1 MSGQAPSDGEMQEYL
16 QTFLD
21 ETEEQLDDLVETMLV
36 LEQDLE
42 QPDQLNEAF
51 RLIHSIKGSAGIMG
65 FDQITVLTHHLE
77 NRFEQFRSGSERL
90 NDPTM
95 NLVLRCIDFLRHS
108 NAQLREGK
116 ELGSPNELLAELREL
131 EEQQLQAI
139 SQTSSSPSP
148 DDQPANELM
157 VESQATPVT
166 QLDDAEPSEATVT
179 QISVVQGSVSM
190 TVRFR
195 EGLQLADLKAKLIYN
210 RVCTVTEVFS
220 VTPNLDAWPEDQS
233 LEAFQ
238 LVLAADGDE
247 EQLRQVS
254 GVDGVEAIEFI
265 AHDAEG
271 QEANVSDDAAEPEAQ
286 PPSTAESDA
295 VETDVV
301 EQDPSPNETPLPG
314 DSESQVERT
323 VEKVSES
330 EVTAEQAVTEAV
342 DDAKLET
349 APENATEPAA
359 VPAPASPQPSAPAS
373 ETPAPGATANPG
385 VSKAVGKVAE
395 TMRVDIDRLDH
406 LMNLT
411 GELVV
416 NRARFQQIAN
426 QFAPA
431 KRNSDGVSQ
440 LRDFADHIRA
450 LLDSHDQSNGSD
462 KADGGLL
469 DQLRDGLSVIDRHS
483 DAWEKERRDLDRFG
497 EAVDQLSRVS
507 QSLQKGVLDTRMTP
521 VSPLFNRFRRV
532 VRDLAKE
539 RGKEVELKI
548 RGEKTE
554 LDKRMIDELGDPL
567 MHLVRN
573 SVDHGLETTEARR
586 ESGKSEAG
594 TILLEA
600 SHSGNN
606 VFIRISDDGAGID
619 LDKVRAKVLERG
631 LLSANAINDL
641 ADDQILDYIWHPGF
655 STASSITD
663 ISGRGVGM
671 DVVRNRIQQLNGSVD
686 VESIP
691 QRGTTFTIRLPL
703 TLAIIHCLL
712 VRLRGVVFAIPIED
726 VREIVSINM
735 AEVVSV
741 AKKKTFELRDE
752 FIPLV
757 NIDNVFD
764 WNELP
769 VDVDH
774 ETPQCDDHAGPNS
787 QSLID
792 VVILQAAGRTMGL
805 AVEEFLGGQDM
816 VIKSLSNNFV
826 EIRGLSGA
834 SILGDGSVCLMLDV
848 GTAFQLVI
856 QRSIASS
863 PKELAN

>member
-1 MSGQAPSDGEMQEYL
+1 MSGQPPGDGEMQEFL

-36 LEQDLE
+36 LEQNLE

-108 NAQLREGK
+108 NARLRDGK
-116 ELGSPNELLAELREL
+116 QLGSPNELLAGLREL
-131 EEQQLQAI
+131 EEQQVQAI
-139 SQTSSSPSP
+139 SQQGSAEPQGTTEPEGTPPQSEKV
-148 DDQPANELM
+148 A
-157 VESQATPVT
+157 ESQEATASPQDAPQLSQTTDGPIGVT
-166 QLDDAEPSEATVT
+166 QS
-179 QISVVQGSVSM
+179 SVSM

-210 RVCTVTEVFS
+210 RVSNVAEVLS

-233 LEAFQ
+233 LQDFQ

-247 EQLRQVS
+247 QRLREVS
-254 GVDGVEAIEFI
+254 GVEGVEAIEFV
-265 AHDAEG
+265 AHPVEPQHAAVSADIPAPVESS
-271 QEANVSDDAAEPEAQ
+271 QQATATPDSEPAVSDVIEHGTALDQSQPAQ
-286 PPSTAESDA
+286 SLESPL
-295 VETDVV
+295 
-301 EQDPSPNETPLPG
+301 DP
-314 DSESQVERT
+314 
-323 VEKVSES
+323 VSES
-330 EVTAEQAVTEAV
+330 APPEELNVDQDVSETTPGPTPPQVPEAV
-342 DDAKLET
+342 
-349 APENATEPAA
+349 PVQAA
-359 VPAPASPQPSAPAS
+359 SQVASK
-373 ETPAPGATANPG
+373 
-385 VSKAVGKVAE
+385 VVGKVAE

-431 KRNSDGVSQ
+431 KRDSDSVGQ
-440 LRDFADHIRA
+440 LRDFADHLRA
-450 LLDSHDQSNGSD
+450 LLDSHDQSGGAA
-462 KADGGLL
+462 KASHRLI
-469 DQLRDGLSVIDRHS
+469 DQLRDGLTVIDRHS
-483 DAWEKERRDLDRFG
+483 DAWERGRRNLDRFG

-539 RGKEVELKI
+539 RGKQVELQI

-573 SVDHGLETTEARR
+573 SVDHGLETTESRR
-586 ESGKSEAG
+586 ESGKPETG

-606 VFIRISDDGAGID
+606 VFIKITDDGAGID
-619 LDKVRAKVLERG
+619 LDKICAKVLQRG
-631 LLSANAINDL
+631 LLSASAINDL

-655 STASSITD
+655 STAKSITD
-663 ISGRGVGM
+663 VSGRGVGM

-686 VESIP
+686 VESVP
-691 QRGTTFTIRLPL
+691 HEGTTFTIRLPL

-735 AEVVSV
+735 ADVVSV
-741 AKKKTFELRDE
+741 GKKQTFELREE
-752 FIPLV
+752 FISLV
-757 NIDNVFD
+757 NVDHVFD

-769 VDVDH
+769 VD
-774 ETPQCDDHAGPNS
+774 ANR
-787 QSLID
+787 QSLATDVDSNQSHGPLTD
-792 VVILQAAGRTMGL
+792 VVILQAAGRMMGL

-856 QRSIASS
+856 QRSIAGSG
-863 PKELAN
+863 KELTS